1 MIKLINRSKQSPVD
15 RRACDVALAARHESF
30 DDYGRQKHITHYIV
44 VEQTLEV
51 AVLSLTSV
59 LTETSHSTLQR

>member
-1 MIKLINRSKQSPVD
+1 MKLINRSKQSPVD
-15 RRACDVALAARHESF
+15 RRLAARHESF

-59 LTETSHSTLQR
+59 LTETPHSTLQR